1 MKYVYFSYSHTLRK
15 TLYFF
20 SDAYDT
26 GIPYP
31 FVLVPST
38 AVVPVPV
45 PVRYRYGST
54 VPVRTSTLA
63 PQRSQPQQ
71 DFVPVV
77 YHHPGMYLRY
87 PYTVVVPTLTDTVKS
102 LTTNLHPHRRGQAAD
117 AEPECPSTAASWPA
131 STCRLQEE
139 YDVRCRWH
147 LLKY

>member
-1 MKYVYFSYSHTLRK
+1 MFILVIVTPFEKLSIFFRTRTIPVYRIHSY
-15 TLYFF
+15 LYRLPQW
-20 SDAYDT
+20 Y
-26 GIPYP
+26 
-31 FVLVPST
+31 
-38 AVVPVPV
+38 
-45 PVRYRYGST
+45 RYRYRYGRYGST